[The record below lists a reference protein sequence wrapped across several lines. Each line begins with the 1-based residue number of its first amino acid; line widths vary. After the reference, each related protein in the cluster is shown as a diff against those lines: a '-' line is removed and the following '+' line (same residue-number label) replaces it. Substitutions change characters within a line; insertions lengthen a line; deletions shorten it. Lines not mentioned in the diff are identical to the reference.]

1 MKLIIIFIAF
11 IAYIYSKELLFSKTD
26 IYVIEAFKGYKLIKD
41 NIYHYF
47 FYSSNYSLNIQC
59 DSYISL
65 LYYDDL
71 SKVNKRFN
79 GSFSDYK
86 EKKIG
91 YKNINFNGLVKDSY
105 FISESNNYCIFYN
118 KEDYYK
124 IDCDNLLKNE
134 YQFEFSD
141 NLLEY
146 PNKIEFIHL
155 YEDKYLYLQYKYM
168 QIQIYRNNDIYN
180 YSKSN
185 EFKKLEKG
193 NNYIIKFEVNSK
205 RNSLIY
211 FKFLDTEINE
221 ITYNSLKFKVLNG
234 GIFYFFTK
242 KGFEN
247 GGIKTTDKFYTP
259 IYCQKI
265 DNVFNIYDIDYK
277 NILSTS
283 YDCRLSEG
291 NTLLE
296 YPILEKDS
304 YFIFSIE
311 YKIINDDNNKE
322 FSLKLVNN
330 SKNEEK
336 EEKEGQEEQEEK
348 EDENDYSD
356 YYYLLL
362 LFVLIFLYLIIKK
375 KIDQQN

>member
-1 MKLIIIFIAF
+1 MKLIVILIAF
-11 IAYIYSKELLFSKTD
+11 IYSKELLFSKTN
-26 IYVIEAFKGYKLIKD
+26 IYAIEAFKEYKLIKD

-47 FYSSNYSLNIQC
+47 FYSSNYSLIIQC
-59 DSYISL
+59 DNYISL

-71 SKVNKRFN
+71 SKINKRFN
-79 GSFSDYK
+79 GSFSDFK

-91 YKNINFNGLVKDSY
+91 NKKINFNGLVKDSY

-124 IDCDNLLKNE
+124 IDCNNLLKNE
-134 YQFEFSD
+134 YQFELAD

-146 PNKIEFIHL
+146 PNKIEFMHL

-168 QIQIYRNNDIYN
+168 KIQIYKNNDIYN
-180 YSKSN
+180 YKNN

-211 FKFLDTEINE
+211 IKLFDTEINE
-221 ITYNSLKFKVLNG
+221 ITYNSLKFKVFNG
-234 GIFYFFTK
+234 GIFYFYTK

-247 GGIKTTDKFYTP
+247 GGIKTTDRFYTP

-265 DNVFNIYDIDYK
+265 DNVLNIYDINYK
-277 NILSTS
+277 DILSTS

-304 YFIFSIE
+304 YFIFSME
-311 YKIINDDNNKE
+311 YKITNDDYNKE

-336 EEKEGQEEQEEK
+336 EKKEEKKEKEKKEEK
-348 EDENDYSD
+348 EEQNDSSN
-356 YYYLLL
+356 YYY
-362 LFVLIFLYLIIKK
+362 IIIIIPFCCCYFMCLCKDNK
-375 KIDQQN
+375 NFF